1 VGGRDPEVTRVRRE
15 QAERA
20 RGMTAIYAVMI
31 SISLLIAIQ
40 FLLLMVAVEG
50 FMGGR
55 GGVLVPAAL
64 GSGICFAG
72 SCWLIGYIA
81 RPREGAAMHAR
92 DRRG

>member
-1 VGGRDPEVTRVRRE
+1 VGGRDPEVTRVRRK

-40 FLLLMVAVEG
+40 FLLLMVSVEG

-64 GSGICFAG
+64 GSGLCFAG

-81 RPREGAAMHAR
+81 RPRGAAEIGLK

>member
-1 VGGRDPEVTRVRRE
+1 MGGRDPVVTRARRE
-15 QAERA
+15 RAERA

-31 SISLLIAIQ
+31 AISLLIGVQ

-50 FMGGR
+50 FLGGR

-72 SCWLIGYIA
+72 SCWLIGYVA
-81 RPREGAAMHAR
+81 RPRAR
-92 DRRG
+92 APGGE